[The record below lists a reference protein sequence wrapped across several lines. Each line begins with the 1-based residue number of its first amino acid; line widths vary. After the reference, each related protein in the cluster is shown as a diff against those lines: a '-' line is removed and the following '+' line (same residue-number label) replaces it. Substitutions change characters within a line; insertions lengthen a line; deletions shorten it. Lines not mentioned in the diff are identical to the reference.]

1 MIKAIFWD
9 NDGVLVDTE
18 KLYYRANKAIFSNIG
33 IILTEEMYIENFLN
47 RSHGTWHLALG
58 KGLKDDEIN
67 QLRKERNKLYA
78 ELIKAEMKVINGAE
92 ETLKEL
98 YGKFLMGIVTSSRRD
113 HFEII
118 HSRTNLL
125 KYFDFTLTSDDFRFP
140 KPDPEPYLKAL
151 ETSGLKSEE
160 CIVVEDSH
168 RGLVSA
174 LKAGLKC
181 YIIPTKLTEK
191 SNFDGAEKIILSVSD
206 LPQELL
212 I

>member
-78 ELIKAEMKVINGAE
+78 ELIKAEN
-92 ETLKEL
+92 
-98 YGKFLMGIVTSSRRD
+98 
-113 HFEII
+113 
-118 HSRTNLL
+118 
-125 KYFDFTLTSDDFRFP
+125 
-140 KPDPEPYLKAL
+140 
-151 ETSGLKSEE
+151 
-160 CIVVEDSH
+160 
-168 RGLVSA
+168 
-174 LKAGLKC
+174 
-181 YIIPTKLTEK
+181 KL
-191 SNFDGAEKIILSVSD
+191 N
-206 LPQELL
+206 
-212 I
+212 